1 MVKCRKGFTRV
12 DLMVTLLCAAF
23 LVMTLGAAGNR
34 GRGRA
39 QQLVCGSQL
48 GKWGKAIIMHSADND
63 GEIMSIARR
72 WSGVPL
78 PHYMASIE
86 DYSDMGPSYGDAQ
99 EGEWNAYA
107 INPYLD
113 IINADY
119 ANNGIVT
126 RFVSCPSVKDG
137 FMQDWIREN
146 NWLDPYWSF
155 DFMEMAYVFWGRADG
170 LSAENRSANAQEV
183 LTLNELSAE
192 RLLMSDILLLTGSP
206 TSEMAYR
213 YNHGQDGWS
222 WNGYGFGIHSDQSP
236 NPKATGRNQLFGDGR
251 VRWKVIPENNN
262 LPTHLDM
269 FFQQN
274 NGMWN
279 GADSGWVGDEYD
291 ISYF

>member
-1 MVKCRKGFTRV
+1 VKARFGLTKKDVVVILGCVVFL
-12 DLMVTLLCAAF
+12 LMN
-23 LVMTLGAAGNR
+23 LGAIGNR

-48 GKWGKAIIMHSADND
+48 GKWGKAIFMHSEDND

-72 WSGVPL
+72 WGGVPL

-86 DYSDMGPSYGDAQ
+86 DYSEPQHGDDAQ

-107 INPYLD
+107 INPYVPVLD
-113 IINADY
+113 DHYIY
-119 ANNGIVT
+119 NGIVT
-126 RFVSCPSVKDG
+126 RFVTCPSVKDG
-137 FMQDWIREN
+137 FMQEWIREN
-146 NWLDPYWSF
+146 LAYGGF
-155 DFMEMAYVFWGRADG
+155 DFIEMAYAYWGRADG

-206 TSEMAYR
+206 SEMAYR

-222 WNGYGFGIHSDQSP
+222 WNGYESGVHSDQSP
-236 NPKATGRNQLFGDGR
+236 NPKATGRNQLFGDGS
-251 VRWKVIPENNN
+251 VRWKVIPEDNN
-262 LPTHLDM
+262 LPTHLDR

-274 NGMWN
+274 DGMWN
-279 GADSGWVGDEYD
+279 GADSGWVGDQLD